1 MTIAMPDNKLGRK
14 SFGAS
19 PEATEHN
26 MDFMVQQFKKLNADK
41 TKYTF
46 RQWLNKMMNLLDL
59 IDQMCVKLEVGCD
72 F

>member
-1 MTIAMPDNKLGRK
+1 MPEDIKRK

-26 MDFMVQQFKKLNADK
+26 MEFMVQQFKKLNENK

-46 RQWLNKMMNLLDL
+46 RQWLNKMMNLLEL
-59 IDQMCVKLEVGCD
+59 IN
-72 F
+72 

>member
-1 MTIAMPDNKLGRK
+1 MTIAMPDEKLRRK

-26 MDFMVQQFKKLNADK
+26 MEFMVQQFKKLNENK

-59 IDQMCVKLEVGCD
+59 ID
-72 F
+72 

>member
-1 MTIAMPDNKLGRK
+1 MTIAMPEEMKRK

-19 PEATEHN
+19 PEATEAN
-26 MDFMVQQFKKLNADK
+26 MEFMVQQFKKLNADK

-59 IDQMCVKLEVGCD
+59 ID
-72 F
+72 

>member
-1 MTIAMPDNKLGRK
+1 MTIAMPEEIKRK
-14 SFGAS
+14 SFNAS

-26 MDFMVQQFKKLNADK
+26 MEFMVQQFKKLNETK

-59 IDQMCVKLEVGCD
+59 ID
-72 F
+72 

>member
-1 MTIAMPDNKLGRK
+1 MTISMPDKLQRK

-19 PEATEHN
+19 PEATEAN
-26 MDFMVQQFKKLNADK
+26 MDFMIEQFKRLNADK

-59 IDQMCVKLEVGCD
+59 ID
-72 F
+72 

>member
-1 MTIAMPDNKLGRK
+1 MPENKLGRK

-46 RQWLNKMMNLLDL
+46 RQCLNKMMNLLDL
-59 IDQMCVKLEVGCD
+59 ID
-72 F
+72 

>member
-1 MTIAMPDNKLGRK
+1 MTIAMPDEKLRRK

-19 PEATEHN
+19 PEATEQN
-26 MDFMVQQFKKLNADK
+26 MEFMVQQFKKLNADK

-59 IDQMCVKLEVGCD
+59 ID
-72 F
+72 

>member
-1 MTIAMPDNKLGRK
+1 MPDKLERK
-14 SFGAS
+14 TFGAS
-19 PEATEHN
+19 PEAPEEN

-59 IDQMCVKLEVGCD
+59 ID
-72 F
+72 

>member
-1 MTIAMPDNKLGRK
+1 MTIAMPDKLQRK

-19 PEATEHN
+19 PEATEAN
-26 MDFMVQQFKKLNADK
+26 MEFMVQQFKKLNADK

-59 IDQMCVKLEVGCD
+59 ID
-72 F
+72 

>member
-1 MTIAMPDNKLGRK
+1 MPENKLGRK

-19 PEATEHN
+19 PEATEQN
-26 MDFMVQQFKKLNADK
+26 MEFMVQQFKKLNENK

-59 IDQMCVKLEVGCD
+59 ID
-72 F
+72 

>member
-1 MTIAMPDNKLGRK
+1 MPEELKRK

-59 IDQMCVKLEVGCD
+59 IDQLCVKFEVGCD

>member
-1 MTIAMPDNKLGRK
+1 MTIAMPDEKLRRK

-26 MDFMVQQFKKLNADK
+26 MDFMVQQFKKLNENK

-59 IDQMCVKLEVGCD
+59 ID
-72 F
+72 

>member
-1 MTIAMPDNKLGRK
+1 MPEDIKRK

-26 MDFMVQQFKKLNADK
+26 MEFMVQQFKKLNENK

-59 IDQMCVKLEVGCD
+59 ID
-72 F
+72 

>member
-1 MTIAMPDNKLGRK
+1 MPDEKLRRK

-26 MDFMVQQFKKLNADK
+26 MEFMVQQFKKLNENK

-59 IDQMCVKLEVGCD
+59 ID
-72 F
+72 